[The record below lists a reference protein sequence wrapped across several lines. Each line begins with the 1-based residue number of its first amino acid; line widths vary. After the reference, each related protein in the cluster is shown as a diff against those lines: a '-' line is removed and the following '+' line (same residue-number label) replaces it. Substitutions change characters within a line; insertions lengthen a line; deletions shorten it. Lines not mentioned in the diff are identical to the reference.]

1 MLSLPATGSA
11 AFHATAHGGRGTDRR
26 LGHATQRSAARSER
40 LEPAQPA
47 RRRSQRPGSVDS
59 PDRRRFAL
67 DRVVVDHGRTP
78 AHKGATKRSEMVS
91 SSNCRVIISS
101 RRRGCTYR
109 SNSRAQGKRRARL
122 TCWQIRTPDTSTGVR
137 RFSDRTSPCCDV
149 AGWARVSGD
158 GRARAIGGHLLEN
171 SVVGGRTPRRVRAD
185 SPTCSGSRPTRWS
198 S

>member
-40 LEPAQPA
+40 LGTAHPA

-122 TCWQIRTPDTSTGVR
+122 TCWQIRVYTDSAVSHVWLCIHCRLQRTGYTSAQPQVLLLVCPETPDKG
-137 RFSDRTSPCCDV
+137 F
-149 AGWARVSGD
+149 
-158 GRARAIGGHLLEN
+158 
-171 SVVGGRTPRRVRAD
+171 TPLFT
-185 SPTCSGSRPTRWS
+185 PH
-198 S
+198 